1 MRNAYEEFFIN
12 FSSSLF
18 VEWGD
23 KQNLANLLE
32 KLAKL
37 QQPFDMK
44 IYENQLI
51 AVIEWNMKTI
61 AVSNSYFQT

>member
-1 MRNAYEEFFIN
+1 M
-12 FSSSLF
+12 F
-18 VEWGD
+18 VERGD

-37 QQPFDMK
+37 QQRFDMK

-61 AVSNSYFQT
+61 AVCFKQLFSDIILIRNSNN